1 MGSAI
6 SSLTIKKLIEEI
18 KPEIEDKYLSK
29 IQQLENN
36 LYRIRF
42 SPGSKDLLIEP
53 GERLNITKYRLK
65 APQEATQASMVLRK
79 HLENTKLQQI
89 EQKGFDRVVEM
100 TFTNGKKLIAEL
112 FSEGNLILT
121 DSGKKI
127 IYAHRRG
134 EWKHR
139 KIIKNEEYKYPPSE
153 TQNPQEITL
162 KEFKELLES
171 GEDKKVVVN
180 LAVDLGLGG
189 KLAEYICKQAEIDKE
204 KTKLTEEETK
214 KIHDQIQQTLE
225 KETKPVKQ
233 GNQINPFPLQEN
245 TDQEYDTLNQAID
258 ENYTKK
264 EEETTKS
271 GKLKEL
277 ESRLEH
283 QKQAIKRFKEKIK
296 ENKEKG
302 DLIYKKYDKVAKAV
316 ELFKQGKKEELEE
329 LGIKVKDGKIKLNL
343 ED

>member
-1 MGSAI
+1 MESAI

-18 KPEIEDKYLSK
+18 KPKIEDKYLSK

-42 SPGSKDLLIEP
+42 SPGSTDLLIEP
-53 GERLNITKYRLK
+53 GKRLNITKYRLK
-65 APQEATQASMVLRK
+65 APKEATQASMVLRK
-79 HLENTKLQQI
+79 HLENTKLKEI
-89 EQKGFDRVVEM
+89 KQKGFDRVVEM

-121 DSGKKI
+121 DQDKKI

-134 EWKHR
+134 TWKHR

-153 TQNPQEITL
+153 TQNPQELTL
-162 KEFKELLES
+162 KRFKELLES
-171 GEDKKVVVN
+171 SEDKKIVVN

-189 KLAEYICKQAEIDKE
+189 KLAEHICKQAEIDKDE
-204 KTKLTEEETK
+204 KELTDEEKK
-214 KIHDQIQQTLE
+214 KIHKQIEQTLE
-225 KETKPVKQ
+225 KEIKPVKQ
-233 GNQINPFPLQEN
+233 ENQINPFPLKAKI
-245 TDQEYDTLNQAID
+245 DQEYESLNQAID

-271 GKLKEL
+271 KEL
-277 ESRLEH
+277 QKLEKRLEH
-283 QKQAIKRFKEKIK
+283 QKQSIKQFKEKI
-296 ENKEKG
+296 EQNKEKG
-302 DLIYKKYDKVAKAV
+302 DLIYKNYDKVAKAV
-316 ELFKQGKKEELEE
+316 ELFKKGKKEKLEE
-329 LGIKVKDGKIKLNL
+329 LGIKVKNGKIKLNL